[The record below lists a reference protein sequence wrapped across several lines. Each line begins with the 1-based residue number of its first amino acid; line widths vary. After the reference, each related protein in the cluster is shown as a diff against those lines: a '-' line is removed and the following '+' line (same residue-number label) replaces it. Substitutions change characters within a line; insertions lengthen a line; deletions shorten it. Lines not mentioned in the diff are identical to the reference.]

1 MGGTQES
8 GFLALLDLI
17 YKKKNSMNLSLVRQ
31 MMITKVLLPADV
43 FDELDPEHIALE
55 VSSDK

>member
-31 MMITKVLLPADV
+31 MMITKVLLSADV

>member
-1 MGGTQES
+1 
-8 GFLALLDLI
+8 
-17 YKKKNSMNLSLVRQ
+17 
-31 MMITKVLLPADV
+31 MMITKVMLPADV